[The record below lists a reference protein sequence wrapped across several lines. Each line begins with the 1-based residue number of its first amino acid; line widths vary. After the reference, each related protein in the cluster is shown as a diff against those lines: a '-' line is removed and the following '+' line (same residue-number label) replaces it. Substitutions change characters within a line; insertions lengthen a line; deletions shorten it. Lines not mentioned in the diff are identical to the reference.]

1 MILCKNAFEK
11 WFYELSVE
19 VVLLEFMTSRN
30 GNAINNGIKE
40 WFKKVSV
47 VGTGTLGSAVIDHF
61 VRQGCSEEINLV
73 DCDIL
78 LPHNLSRHTL
88 TTDKVMTSKVRSIK
102 DSYHGILFQKINA
115 IDGNFL
121 TLSRNDRERLLKTLS
136 C

>member
-88 TTDKVMTSKVRSIK
+88 TTDKVMTSRFVPS
-102 DSYHGILFQKINA
+102 KIA
-115 IDGNFL
+115 IMA
-121 TLSRNDRERLLKTLS
+121 S
-136 C
+136 CFRK